1 MELCAGHC
9 GITGNE
15 LADRKPKEAS
25 GLNTTARPVSLPR
38 AVSCIIQNILDPEIQ
53 RSRTA
58 AVYADHSGQRDRREI
73 ASRKDSTLLAQLR
86 SGHCI
91 RLQAYKHL
99 MDNTVD
105 PDCPRCS
112 QALQTPEHWLDCPS
126 TLHARLEIFGATEAL
141 PLLHTLNCSGQV
153 GRTGKTYSVTT
164 WCARHQQQ
172 QRQQQQLQQ
181 QQRQQRRRRRPSIQA
196 VVAAPPTLPRS
207 DERRRG

>member
-25 GLNTTARPVSLPR
+25 GLNTTGRPVSLPR

-58 AVYADHSGQRDRREI
+58 AVYADHSEQRDRRET

-105 PDCPRCS
+105 PNCPRCG
-112 QALQTPEHWLDCPS
+112 QAHRRRNTGSTALALYAHDWRFSVPLKHFLCS
-126 TLHARLEIFGATEAL
+126 TLSTVLGKSAAL
-141 PLLHTLNCSGQV
+141 A
-153 GRTGKTYSVTT
+153 KTYSVTT

-172 QRQQQQLQQ
+172 QRQQQQQ
-181 QQRQQRRRRRPSIQA
+181 QQRRRRRRRPSVQA

>member
-1 MELCAGHC
+1 MELCAGHRS
-9 GITGNE
+9 ITGNE
-15 LADRKPKEAS
+15 LADRKAKEAS
-25 GLNTTARPVSLPR
+25 GLNTTAWPVSLPR
-38 AVSCIIQNILDPEIQ
+38 AVSCIILDPEIQ

-86 SGHCI
+86 SGQCI
-91 RLQAYKHL
+91 RLQAYKHF
-99 MDNTVD
+99 MDNSVD
-105 PDCPRCS
+105 PNCPRCG
-112 QALQTPEHWLDCPS
+112 QAPQTPEHWLDCPS

-164 WCARHQQQ
+164 WCERHQQQ
-172 QRQQQQLQQ
+172 QRQQQQQ
-181 QQRQQRRRRRPSIQA
+181 QQRRRRRRPSMQA